1 MLNETVRHIKYG
13 LGKVAEV
20 DQNHIWV
27 SFSGEAGTKLF
38 LYPDAFE
45 RFLSFEFQ
53 GLQEEALSAL
63 AAAGAKKKEEEA
75 MRLFR
80 YKVYEAQRKREQSE
94 LLKRRRKAAREKAV
108 REKMPREKAMA
119 EHGGMISVEGQV
131 K

>member
-45 RFLSFEFQ
+45 RFLSFESQ
-53 GLQEEALSAL
+53 GLQE
-63 AAAGAKKKEEEA
+63 
-75 MRLFR
+75 
-80 YKVYEAQRKREQSE
+80 
-94 LLKRRRKAAREKAV
+94 
-108 REKMPREKAMA
+108 
-119 EHGGMISVEGQV
+119 
-131 K
+131 

>member
-1 MLNETVRHIKYG
+1 MKY
-13 LGKVAEV
+13 LKQITLLLAF
-20 DQNHIWV
+20 

-45 RFLSFEFQ
+45 RFLSFESQ

>member
-45 RFLSFEFQ
+45 RFLSFES
-53 GLQEEALSAL
+53 QEEALSAL